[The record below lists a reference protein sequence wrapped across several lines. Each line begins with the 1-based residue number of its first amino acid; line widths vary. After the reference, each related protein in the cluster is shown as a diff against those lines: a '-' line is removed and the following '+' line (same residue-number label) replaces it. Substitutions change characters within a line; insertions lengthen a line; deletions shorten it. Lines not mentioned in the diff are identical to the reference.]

1 MEKPTETKSPEPPK
15 RDQSPKRP
23 AVGTRIS
30 RKKRAYI
37 PECAKCGNVNGL
49 ALGADGSTYQC
60 KNDCAKPETDS
71 VQNTPLEGY
80 QMEMDSFKCP
90 NWGKKVGI
98 LDVLP
103 KVFDATES
111 FVVHGERTKYNWFGT
126 YQIVLKNPLTQAIS
140 DQLAQEGFR
149 IIQDFSSRQLAILD
163 TKHTKCEIIY
173 QGVYPAVQSL
183 AMLDLGRA
191 WYYCSKNTPHRRT
204 MAEILKVLTKH
215 CVAVSILVTGG
226 RCIEIPMSE
235 KYLEK
240 TSDEL
245 TAVIEAE
252 YAKRNIKKK
261 AIAFI

>member
-23 AVGTRIS
+23 AVGTRIT
-30 RKKRAYI
+30 RKKRAHI
-37 PECAKCGNVNGL
+37 PECSKCGTINGL
-49 ALGADGSTYQC
+49 VLGADGSTYQC
-60 KNDCAKPETDS
+60 KTDCSKPES
-71 VQNTPLEGY
+71 NNAQNSPLEGY

-103 KVFDATES
+103 KVLDTTETCA
-111 FVVHGERTKYNWFGT
+111 VQGERAKYNWFGL
-126 YQIVLKNPLTQAIS
+126 YQIVLKEKIS
-140 DQLAQEGFR
+140 PEINDRLRESGFR
-149 IIQDFSSRQLAILD
+149 ITQDFNTQQLAILD
-163 TKHTKCEIIY
+163 VNHTQNEIIY
-173 QGVYPAVQSL
+173 QGVYPAIQSL

-191 WYYCSKNTPHRRT
+191 WFHCSKNATHRRPI
-204 MAEILKVLTKH
+204 AEILKILTKY

-226 RCIEIPMSE
+226 CCIEIPMSE

-240 TSDEL
+240 NSDEL
-245 TAVIEAE
+245 TADIEAE

-261 AIAFI
+261 TIAFI